1 MSEKSKLTAAVCAL
15 ALVAAGLVFATR
27 GAQAQQTDRAKQI
40 GKRLMCMCG
49 CKQIL
54 TACNHVGC
62 QVSGAML
69 KELDQR
75 VAQGDAD
82 DLILQSFVQEYG
94 TEVIAEPPTKGFDGI
109 AWFLPSIAL
118 VGGLAIVIVV
128 ILRWARR
135 PVPASTG
142 PKVPDELLARA
153 RAQADRETED

>member
-1 MSEKSKLTAAVCAL
+1 MRTKSKLSAAVCAL
-15 ALVAAGLVFATR
+15 ALVAGGLILATR
-27 GAQAQQTDRAKQI
+27 ATQAQQTDRAKQI

-75 VAQGDAD
+75 VARGDSD

-94 TEVIAEPPTKGFDGI
+94 TEVIAEPPAKGFNRV
-109 AWFLPSIAL
+109 AWFLPSIVL
-118 VGGLAIVIVV
+118 VAGLAIVIVV
-128 ILRWARR
+128 ILRWAGR
-135 PVPASTG
+135 PAHVPAES
-142 PKVPDELLARA
+142 KISDELLARA
-153 RAQADRETED
+153 RAQADRDTED